1 MDTHLTREEEQRLF
15 EEYRRTGD
23 KKIETRL
30 VESQLGLVGRLAQVY
45 LLKGIDPHDLFQE
58 GAIGLLEA
66 VRRFDPSRGTRLST
80 YASHWI
86 RAYVFRYT
94 LANYRLVRL
103 GTTER
108 QRRVFYRISALRA
121 RLVAAGLEPTP
132 ARLAGL
138 LGVDAQTVSET
149 EARMDA
155 RDLSLDAPEH
165 TDSDRT
171 GLSRLATSERPADD
185 AIAEQEIAAILRFE
199 RDRYRGSLSGR
210 QRELFDA
217 RWLQESPPTLKTMGD
232 RLGIS
237 RERARQI
244 ERKML
249 NELGTRVR
257 AKVAA

>member
-1 MDTHLTREEEQRLF
+1 
-15 EEYRRTGD
+15 
-23 KKIETRL
+23 
-30 VESQLGLVGRLAQVY
+30 
-45 LLKGIDPHDLFQE
+45 
-58 GAIGLLEA
+58 
-66 VRRFDPSRGTRLST
+66 
-80 YASHWI
+80 
-86 RAYVFRYT
+86 
-94 LANYRLVRL
+94 
-103 GTTER
+103 
-108 QRRVFYRISALRA
+108 
-121 RLVAAGLEPTP
+121 
-132 ARLAGL
+132 
-138 LGVDAQTVSET
+138 T

-165 TDSDRT
+165 SDSDRT

-217 RWLQESPPTLKTMGD
+217 RWLQESPPTLKAMGD

-244 ERKML
+244 ERQML
-249 NELGTRVR
+249 DELGTRVR